1 MYQETWLCP
10 NMLLAD
16 LTHVFRIS
24 SIEKL
29 NSLPAEG
36 LEEYNTL

>member
-10 NMLLAD
+10 NMLSAD
-16 LTHVFRIS
+16 LTHVFRIC
-24 SIEKL
+24 SIDKL

-36 LEEYNTL
+36 LEGYNKL